1 MANAPDYNKIANQII
16 EVVGGADN
24 IISAAH
30 CATRLRLIV
39 KDRDIIDDK
48 KVEETELVKGCFFTA
63 GQYQI
68 ILGTGIVNKVF
79 DEVIKLGVSGSSKNE
94 QAAAAAQNGSTIQ
107 RLVRIFADVFVPII
121 PVMVATGLFMGI
133 RGFLTQDAMLGFF
146 GISADAIPQ
155 QFLDFTTILTDTAF
169 SYLPV
174 LVCWSAFKKF
184 GGSPILGIVLGL
196 MLVHTALPTSWDVAQ
211 GAAEPMLFF
220 GFIKVNG
227 YQSSVLP
234 AFIVGFL
241 GSKIEQW
248 LHDHVINALDLIITP
263 FVTVLTSLC
272 LGLFVIGPVFHSVE
286 MVLVHIVTWLFA
298 LPLGLGGLIWGAL
311 CQVIVITGVH
321 HALNLVEI
329 EMLSNTSWNPVNPV
343 GSSGI
348 VAQAG
353 AAMAVAV
360 KSKSVKMK
368 SLAYP
373 SAVSGLLGITEPA
386 IFGVNLR
393 LVKPFIWGCV
403 GGGVGGW
410 LSAVLNLRGTG
421 LSVTGIPG
429 ALLYLNKQLPIYIL
443 VNAAAFGVAFTLTY
457 LFGVKEDPENA
468 ERGAKEVPV
477 IKEESE
483 VKENQVK
490 ELRAFVSG
498 NVIPVSEVNDPVF
511 SSKAMGDGI
520 AIRPSAQMVAA
531 PCDGK
536 ISMVADTGHAI
547 GITLNN
553 GAELLI
559 HVGLDTVSLNGE
571 GFQVLVSEGR
581 NVKQGAPL
589 LKFDKAFIEGKGLAA
604 DCILVL
610 TNTDDF
616 PDIKFISGMD
626 AKQSETVI
634 CTF

>member
-1 MANAPDYNKIANQII
+1 MAKTPDYHMIANQII
-16 EVVGGADN
+16 EVVGGTDN

-48 KVEETELVKGCFFTA
+48 KIEEVELVKGCFFTA

-79 DEVIKLGVSGSSKNE
+79 DEVIKLGISGSSKNE
-94 QAAAAAQNGSTIQ
+94 QAAAAAENGSTIQ

-121 PVMVATGLFMGI
+121 PVMVATGLFMGL

-146 GISADAIPQ
+146 GISAEAIPQ

-196 MLVHTALPTSWDVAQ
+196 MLVHNTLPTSWDVAQ
-211 GAAEPMLFF
+211 GAADPMLFF

-248 LHDHVINALDLIITP
+248 LHEHVLNALDLIITP
-263 FVTVLTSLC
+263 FVTVLASLC
-272 LGLFVIGPVFHSVE
+272 LGLFVVGPIFHSVE
-286 MVLVHIVTWLFA
+286 MGLVSVVTWLFA

-329 EMLSNTSWNPVNPV
+329 EMLSNTSWNPMNPV
-343 GSSGI
+343 GSCGI

-393 LVKPFIWGCV
+393 LVQPFIWGCV

-410 LSAVLNLRGTG
+410 LSALLNLRGTG

-429 ALLYLNKQLPIYIL
+429 MLLYLNKQLPVYIF
-443 VNAAAFGVAFTLTY
+443 VNAAAFGVAFALTY
-457 LFGVKEDPENA
+457 VFGVKEETENA
-468 ERGAKEVPV
+468 KGDKRETPKLKQEQIEKKE
-477 IKEESE
+477 S
-483 VKENQVK
+483 VK
-490 ELRAFVSG
+490 ELKAFISG
-498 NVIPVSEVNDPVF
+498 KVIPVSEVADPVF

-520 AIRPSAQMVAA
+520 AIRPDAQKITA
-531 PCDGK
+531 PCGGE
-536 ISMVADTGHAI
+536 ISMIADTGHAI

-571 GFQVLVSEGR
+571 GFRVLVKEGNQIKR
-581 NVKQGAPL
+581 GTPL
-589 LKFDKAFIEGKGLAA
+589 LEFDKAFIEKKGLAT
-604 DCILVL
+604 DCIMVL
-610 TNTDDF
+610 TNADEF
-616 PDIKFISGMD
+616 PSVQFISGIN
-626 AKQSETVI
+626 AKQNETVI

>member
-39 KDRDIIDDK
+39 KGRDIIDDK

-79 DEVIKLGVSGSSKNE
+79 DEVTKLGVSGSSKNE

-248 LHDHVINALDLIITP
+248 LHDLPA
-263 FVTVLTSLC
+263 
-272 LGLFVIGPVFHSVE
+272 VE
-286 MVLVHIVTWLFA
+286 
-298 LPLGLGGLIWGAL
+298 
-311 CQVIVITGVH
+311 
-321 HALNLVEI
+321 
-329 EMLSNTSWNPVNPV
+329 
-343 GSSGI
+343 
-348 VAQAG
+348 
-353 AAMAVAV
+353 
-360 KSKSVKMK
+360 
-368 SLAYP
+368 Y
-373 SAVSGLLGITEPA
+373 
-386 IFGVNLR
+386 
-393 LVKPFIWGCV
+393 
-403 GGGVGGW
+403 
-410 LSAVLNLRGTG
+410 
-421 LSVTGIPG
+421 
-429 ALLYLNKQLPIYIL
+429 
-443 VNAAAFGVAFTLTY
+443 
-457 LFGVKEDPENA
+457 
-468 ERGAKEVPV
+468 
-477 IKEESE
+477 
-483 VKENQVK
+483 
-490 ELRAFVSG
+490 
-498 NVIPVSEVNDPVF
+498 
-511 SSKAMGDGI
+511 
-520 AIRPSAQMVAA
+520 
-531 PCDGK
+531 
-536 ISMVADTGHAI
+536 
-547 GITLNN
+547 
-553 GAELLI
+553 
-559 HVGLDTVSLNGE
+559 
-571 GFQVLVSEGR
+571 
-581 NVKQGAPL
+581 
-589 LKFDKAFIEGKGLAA
+589 
-604 DCILVL
+604 
-610 TNTDDF
+610 
-616 PDIKFISGMD
+616 
-626 AKQSETVI
+626 
-634 CTF
+634 

>member
-1 MANAPDYNKIANQII
+1 MAKTSDYHMIANQII

-48 KVEETELVKGCFFTA
+48 KVEEVELVKGCFFTA

-79 DEVIKLGVSGSSKNE
+79 DEVTKLGISGSSKNE
-94 QAAAAAQNGSTIQ
+94 QAAAAAENGSTIQ

-121 PVMVATGLFMGI
+121 PVMVATGLFMGL

-146 GISADAIPQ
+146 GISAEAIPQ

-196 MLVHTALPTSWDVAQ
+196 MLVHNTLPTSWDVAQ
-211 GAAEPMLFF
+211 GAADPMLFF

-234 AFIVGFL
+234 AFIIGFL

-248 LHDHVINALDLIITP
+248 LHDHVLNALDLIITP
-263 FVTVLTSLC
+263 FVTVLASLC
-272 LGLFVIGPVFHSVE
+272 LGLFVVGPIFHSVE
-286 MVLVHIVTWLFA
+286 MGLVGVVTWLFA

-329 EMLSNTSWNPVNPV
+329 EMLSNTSWNPMNPV
-343 GSSGI
+343 GSCGI

-393 LVKPFIWGCV
+393 LVQPFIWGCV

-410 LSAVLNLRGTG
+410 LSALLNLRGTG

-429 ALLYLNKQLPIYIL
+429 MLLYLNKQLPVYIL
-443 VNAAAFGVAFTLTY
+443 VNAAAFGVAFALTY
-457 LFGVKEDPENA
+457 MFGVKEEA
-468 ERGAKEVPV
+468 E
-477 IKEESE
+477 S
-483 VKENQVK
+483 VKGEKRETPKQGQIEKNEPVK
-490 ELRAFVSG
+490 ELKAFISG
-498 NVIPVSEVNDPVF
+498 SVIPVSEVADPVF
-511 SSKAMGDGI
+511 SSKAVGDGI
-520 AIRPSAQMVAA
+520 AIRPDSQKITA
-531 PCDGK
+531 PCNGK
-536 ISMVADTGHAI
+536 IAMVADTGHAI
-547 GITLNN
+547 GITLDN

-571 GFQVLVSEGR
+571 GFRVL
-581 NVKQGAPL
+581 VKQGSQVKQGMPL
-589 LKFDKAFIEGKGLAA
+589 LEFDKAFIEKKGLAT
-604 DCILVL
+604 DCIMVL
-610 TNTDDF
+610 ANMDQF
-616 PDIKFISGMD
+616 PGVQFISGIS
-626 AKQSETVI
+626 AKQNETVI